1 MLTGEKSADIERPK
15 THLILIGGGTCS
27 GKTTIAKA
35 IGKKIGNANTV
46 IISHDNYYLDLSHLS
61 KEDIQQVN
69 FDHPDAID
77 HEYLLSDI
85 RKILSGKSVTI
96 PDYNFITYHRTPG
109 TINIE
114 NPKVIILEG
123 IFALYYARLLG
134 LADLKIFVDTDADL
148 RLARRISRDIQERG
162 YQIGRVLNMY
172 LDTVKP
178 SHEAFIEPTKKN
190 ADFIVPGE
198 KEFDRVLSML
208 NSYLKYEILNKN

>member
-1 MLTGEKSADIERPK
+1 M
-15 THLILIGGGTCS
+15 
-27 GKTTIAKA
+27 
-35 IGKKIGNANTV
+35 
-46 IISHDNYYLDLSHLS
+46 SHLS
-61 KEDIQQVN
+61 DEDVKQVN

-85 RKILSGKSVTI
+85 RKMLSGKAVQV
-96 PDYNFITYHRTPG
+96 PDYNFITHKRTPG
-109 TINIE
+109 DTCID
-114 NPKVIILEG
+114 NPDVIILEG

-148 RLARRISRDIQERG
+148 RLARRIQRDISERG
-162 YQIGRVLNMY
+162 YKMGTVLNMY

-198 KEFDRVLSML
+198 KEFDRVLTML
-208 NSYLKYEILNKN
+208 KSYLKYEIFNRK

>member
-1 MLTGEKSADIERPK
+1 MIENDKNRA
-15 THLILIGGGTCS
+15 HLILIGGGTCS

-35 IGKKIGNANTV
+35 IGSKLGNTNTA

-61 KEDIQQVN
+61 DTEVQKVN
-69 FDHPDAID
+69 FDHPDSID

-85 RKILSGKSVTI
+85 RKILGGKPVTI
-96 PDYNFITYHRTPG
+96 PDYNFITHKRTRG
-109 TINIE
+109 TTSVE
-114 NPKVIILEG
+114 QVDVIILEG

-134 LADLKIFVDTDADL
+134 LADLKIYVDTDPDI
-148 RLARRISRDIQERG
+148 RLARRISRDIRDRG
-162 YQIGRVLNMY
+162 YKMDTVLNMY

-178 SHEAFIEPTKKN
+178 MHEAFIAPTKKN

-208 NSYLKYEILNKN
+208 NSYLKYEMINRE